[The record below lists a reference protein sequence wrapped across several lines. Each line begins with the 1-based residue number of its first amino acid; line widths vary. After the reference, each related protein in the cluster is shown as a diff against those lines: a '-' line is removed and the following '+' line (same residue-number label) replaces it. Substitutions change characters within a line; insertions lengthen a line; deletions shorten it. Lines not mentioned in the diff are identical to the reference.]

1 MYQFVPK
8 YGKFF
13 QANVSILDPI
23 TIEGLANK
31 DYKGC
36 GEVSSVIFSFM
47 LKRRMKRIRDFPN
60 SETPWDTAYT
70 NFLVNQISDED
81 PNALT
86 LSITPYTDWY
96 DMILELENME

>member
-13 QANVSILDPI
+13 QANVSVLDPVAI
-23 TIEGLANK
+23 GGLADNE
-31 DYKGC
+31 YEGC
-36 GEVSSVIFSFM
+36 SEVSPVIFSFM
-47 LKRRMKRIRDFPN
+47 LKRRMKRISEYPN
-60 SETPWDTAYT
+60 SETTWDIAYT
-70 NFLVNQISDED
+70 KFLVNQISDED

-86 LSITPYTDWY
+86 LSITPYTDWH